1 MWGLQFK
8 LIWKYWKNVLEVYNI
23 YQWMTENK
31 LVFPTRNLNNKIP
44 GGAYV
49 TGNVPPPEIEK
60 ISFCRIM
67 GLFQNA
73 QF

>member
-1 MWGLQFK
+1 
-8 LIWKYWKNVLEVYNI
+8 
-23 YQWMTENK
+23 MTENK